1 MKYRIR
7 FGRWFCIFVALGACQ
22 SFADDY
28 RVEVL
33 NEGPPADSLSGD
45 VAKQIADTGLVVT
58 KDESRTVC
66 QLWFCKQWP
75 VADTTKSAA
84 DVNYPFAQGQLVGVL
99 ALKRKSGD
107 FRDRDLSRG
116 VYTLRYALQP
126 VDGNHVGTFPTR
138 DFLLMV
144 NAENDTSAEPMGVE
158 KLVKLS
164 AKALEASHPALM
176 CLLKPSG
183 DPKTLPAMRHD
194 EDGDWWTVQF
204 KGTTAAGDKSQDLRV
219 DLIVSG
225 HASE

>member
-1 MKYRIR
+1 MKYPIR
-7 FGRWFCIFVALGACQ
+7 FASLFCIVVALCACQ

-33 NEGPPADSLSGD
+33 NEGPPADSLSAD
-45 VAKQIADTGLVVT
+45 VAKQMADTGLVVT

-75 VADTTKSAA
+75 VGETVKPSA
-84 DVNYPFAQGQLVGVL
+84 DVNYPFLQGQLVGVL
-99 ALKRKSGD
+99 AFKRKSGD

-144 NAENDTSAEPMGVE
+144 NAESDTSAEPMPVD

-176 CLLKPSG
+176 CLLKAAGEP
-183 DPKTLPAMRHD
+183 DVLPAVRHD
-194 EDGDWWTVQF
+194 EDGDWWIVQF
-204 KGTTAAGDKSQDLRV
+204 KGTAATGDKSQDLRV
-219 DLIVSG
+219 DLVVSG